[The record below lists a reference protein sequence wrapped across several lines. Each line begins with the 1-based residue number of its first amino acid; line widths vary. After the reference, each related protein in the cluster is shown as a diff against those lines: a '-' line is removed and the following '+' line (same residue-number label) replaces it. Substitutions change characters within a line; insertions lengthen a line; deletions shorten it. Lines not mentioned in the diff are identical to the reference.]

1 VHEGQ
6 LDIPS
11 DTLHPLLRSRC
22 QHLGIQLP
30 SGQVVEQLTST
41 ASEITKT
48 PAVSIGKMEEKE
60 GCFKVTSVTVL
71 IRTKLSWLFPI
82 EKIATCHAE
91 WLRSTNWLPFP

>member
-71 IRTKLSWLFPI
+71 IRTKLSWLFPL
-82 EKIATCHAE
+82 K
-91 WLRSTNWLPFP
+91 RLPRVMLSG